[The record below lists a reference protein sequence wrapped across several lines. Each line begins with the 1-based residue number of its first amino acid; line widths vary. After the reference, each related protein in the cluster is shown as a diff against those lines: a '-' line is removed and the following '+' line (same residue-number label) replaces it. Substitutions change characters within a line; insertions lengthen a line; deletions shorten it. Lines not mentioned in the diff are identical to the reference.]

1 MAKRPITVR
10 LLNFRADRTLFV
22 NDLTIVPLGS
32 DGVVTHFVGIMR
44 ERDLSTLTPAPA
56 PKAPPAAL
64 PAPEALITNGG
75 YAFRIPTQMK
85 EALQAADDV
94 PYPQLIS
101 ERAPPYKIIHVNSAW
116 CRLCGYRP
124 AELLGKPFTVLHA
137 DDGGGDLHEQLRHAF
152 LSGQQFSGQA
162 VYRTKARKAWAS
174 QLVVSPLLDAGGA
187 ASHFFVH
194 LLRPAA
200 EPGASGA
207 AGGDGVA
214 GTSAWS
220 PRCVPVHAAA
230 AALSAAADATAAA
243 GLWGDRVG
251 EIPTREALPPAFAL
265 HGGSPSQK
273 QPRLSAADAATLAS
287 AAAAAAA
294 AAGGVDTGSGGGSGS
309 GGEGSSNTSTE
320 GAEQRAAA
328 AAALNEA
335 QGAPNAAPTA
345 QLLAAQSVA
354 ESLPLYARA
363 ATAAGAAAAA
373 AAAAVA
379 AADGGA
385 APTLIPT
392 PAETVAAGKQLASA
406 AHALLHA
413 AAASAS
419 SSSASIASAEA
430 AIAAASA
437 GVGVGAPSVEPPRGP
452 VAGQRRGGGGGG
464 GGDGGGVRR
473 SRSRAP

>member
-56 PKAPPAAL
+56 PKAPAAAL

-230 AALSAAADATAAA
+230 AALSAAAAP
-243 GLWGDRVG
+243 RS
-251 EIPTREALPPAFAL
+251 ALPPR
-265 HGGSPSQK
+265 
-273 QPRLSAADAATLAS
+273 RL
-287 AAAAAAA
+287 
-294 AAGGVDTGSGGGSGS
+294 
-309 GGEGSSNTSTE
+309 
-320 GAEQRAAA
+320 
-328 AAALNEA
+328 
-335 QGAPNAAPTA
+335 P
-345 QLLAAQSVA
+345 
-354 ESLPLYARA
+354 
-363 ATAAGAAAAA
+363 
-373 AAAAVA
+373 
-379 AADGGA
+379 
-385 APTLIPT
+385 
-392 PAETVAAGKQLASA
+392 
-406 AHALLHA
+406 HC
-413 AAASAS
+413 
-419 SSSASIASAEA
+419 
-430 AIAAASA
+430 
-437 GVGVGAPSVEPPRGP
+437 
-452 VAGQRRGGGGGG
+452 
-464 GGDGGGVRR
+464 
-473 SRSRAP
+473 SRCLS

>member
-56 PKAPPAAL
+56 PKAPAAAL

-220 PRCVPVHAAA
+220 PGASCARRRR
-230 AALSAAADATAAA
+230 ALRRRRRRGGGA
-243 GLWGDRVG
+243 GGIASGRSRRARRSLRRLRPRRLA
-251 EIPTREALPPAFAL
+251 EP
-265 HGGSPSQK
+265 K
-273 QPRLSAADAATLAS
+273 QPRLSAADAATPRRPPPRRRRR
-287 AAAAAAA
+287 
-294 AAGGVDTGSGGGSGS
+294 GGVD
-309 GGEGSSNTSTE
+309 GERRR
-320 GAEQRAAA
+320 QR
-328 AAALNEA
+328 
-335 QGAPNAAPTA
+335 
-345 QLLAAQSVA
+345 
-354 ESLPLYARA
+354 
-363 ATAAGAAAAA
+363 
-373 AAAAVA
+373 
-379 AADGGA
+379 
-385 APTLIPT
+385 
-392 PAETVAAGKQLASA
+392 
-406 AHALLHA
+406 
-413 AAASAS
+413 
-419 SSSASIASAEA
+419 
-430 AIAAASA
+430 
-437 GVGVGAPSVEPPRGP
+437 
-452 VAGQRRGGGGGG
+452 QRRR
-464 GGDGGGVRR
+464 GVVEHVH
-473 SRSRAP
+473 